1 MKKITLLENHAIVQR
16 EFLETSSSNTETLSA
31 MEVRQYRE
39 RGLLHISDKTYEFFL
54 ALEQKRVD
62 RINTNMLAALKND
75 LVDDALAEMLKDAN
89 LERKFANI
97 FEPNNDADKV
107 GM

>member
-1 MKKITLLENHAIVQR
+1 MFSTSPAVRAKLNVEMKKITLLENHAIVQR
-16 EFLETSSSNTETLSA
+16 EFLETSSSNTEPLSA
-31 MEVRQYRE
+31 IEVRQYRE

-62 RINTNMLAALKND
+62 RIN
-75 LVDDALAEMLKDAN
+75 

>member
-1 MKKITLLENHAIVQR
+1 
-16 EFLETSSSNTETLSA
+16 
-31 MEVRQYRE
+31 
-39 RGLLHISDKTYEFFL
+39 
-54 ALEQKRVD
+54 
-62 RINTNMLAALKND
+62 MLAALKND